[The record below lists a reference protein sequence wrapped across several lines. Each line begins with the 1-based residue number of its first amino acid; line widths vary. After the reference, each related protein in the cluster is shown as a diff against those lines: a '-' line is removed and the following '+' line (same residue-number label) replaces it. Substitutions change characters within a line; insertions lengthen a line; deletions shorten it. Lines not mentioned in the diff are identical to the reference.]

1 VVQSSQGYLL
11 KRLSLPLVEEGEVMA
26 PWLREWTGLHLKR
39 LCEPVLSG
47 GKTVV
52 CEADLQ
58 QKLQRPCRLLVKLE
72 PLVRKARVVGVIL
85 YLQDV
90 TAEQRDAA
98 QRQLSESVQVLS
110 GFAAPLLELI
120 HRPLTSIQNRIG
132 MAMQYRSDF
141 ARQEDL
147 ESIQDQI
154 YRLNLISTALE
165 SLIQH
170 PDHHRRL
177 VDVHRTVE
185 KAAAVV
191 RLLFSRR
198 EVEFS
203 LHLDSCSVR
212 VRGNE
217 VTLEQALI
225 QVLRNAAESMPNGGV
240 VTISSRF
247 NKADNGV
254 YIEIQDQGGGMT
266 RAECQQAILP
276 FFRTKSGDH
285 IGLGLTTAFRIVD
298 VHGGGMELTSTPGE
312 GTTVTIR
319 LPVESRQA

>member
-1 VVQSSQGYLL
+1 
-11 KRLSLPLVEEGEVMA
+11 
-26 PWLREWTGLHLKR
+26 
-39 LCEPVLSG
+39 
-47 GKTVV
+47 
-52 CEADLQ
+52 
-58 QKLQRPCRLLVKLE
+58 
-72 PLVRKARVVGVIL
+72 
-85 YLQDV
+85 
-90 TAEQRDAA
+90 
-98 QRQLSESVQVLS
+98 
-110 GFAAPLLELI
+110 
-120 HRPLTSIQNRIG
+120 
-132 MAMQYRSDF
+132 
-141 ARQEDL
+141 
-147 ESIQDQI
+147 
-154 YRLNLISTALE
+154 
-165 SLIQH
+165 
-170 PDHHRRL
+170 

-185 KAAAVV
+185 KAVAVV

-198 EVEFS
+198 EIEFS
-203 LHLDSCSVR
+203 LQLESCSIR

-240 VTISSRF
+240 VTISSRCH
-247 NKADNGV
+247 KADSGV
-254 YIEIQDQGGGMT
+254 YIEIRDQGGGMT